1 MVLERRGYCSLI
13 LVRVYGGEKG
23 RREEE
28 ENPSWN
34 LYGIVWKFL
43 MSCLETHAW
52 NSCLDYLYGTTI
64 NLFLSKLCRENH
76 IKNVVG
82 WFEMS
87 VMVYFKFWWS
97 WFWFERK
104 FPVEKGQIWPIL
116 RSARHPYA

>member
-1 MVLERRGYCSLI
+1 MVLERMGDCSLI

-28 ENPSWN
+28 ENPSLELVWN
-34 LYGIVWKFL
+34 
-43 MSCLETHAW
+43 CLEISYVMFGTHAW

-64 NLFLSKLCRENH
+64 NLFLSKLCRENP

-82 WFEMS
+82 WYEMS

-97 WFWFERK
+97 LVLVWK
-104 FPVEKGQIWPIL
+104 QISSEKGQIWPIL